1 MKTHFLKHSKFL
13 LLVTFLWLLLSFNLS
28 SCSTNFGDPDYKY
41 RIPEQTS
48 DGWETDSLS
57 SVGMSQDLIV
67 EMINEIQ
74 RETYEN
80 INSILIIKDGKLVL
94 EEYFNSYNRDLKHR
108 CYSVTKTISS
118 LLIGIAIE
126 KKLIKGV
133 NENITTFFPE
143 YEDIDW
149 SSGKSDIKLHHILSM
164 TTGLD
169 WSEVGIPYSS
179 SRNTHSQMYDSDD
192 WARFVLE
199 RPMKFMPGERFNYN
213 TGTSNM
219 LAHIIK
225 NSTGWQADDFT
236 EENLFKPLGISGFDW
251 FKDPNGYPSTGG
263 TQGGISLRPRDM
275 AKIGYLIL
283 NNGRWKDSQILPAS
297 WIEETTKIHTNYGT
311 AGYGYQ
317 LWSYSSKDT
326 KGRKFEFF
334 SAQGYG
340 GQFIFVLP
348 AQNMVVVSTA
358 FNPDDQKKW
367 FQSFDMLQKFILPS
381 VK

>member
-1 MKTHFLKHSKFL
+1 MKIHFLKRSKFL

-28 SCSTNFGDPDYKY
+28 SCRTNFSDPDYKY
-41 RIPEQTS
+41 STPEQTS

-57 SVGMSQDLIV
+57 SVGMSQDLLV
-67 EMINEIQ
+67 ELINEIQ

-94 EEYFNSYNRDLKHR
+94 EEYFNFYNRDRRHR
-108 CYSVTKTISS
+108 CYSVTKTIGS
-118 LLIGIAIE
+118 LLIGIAID
-126 KKLIKGV
+126 KKLIKEV
-133 NENITTFFPE
+133 NENISTFFPE

-149 SSGKSDIKLHHILSM
+149 SNGKSDINLHHILTM
-164 TTGLD
+164 TAGLD

-179 SRNTHSQMYDSDD
+179 SKNTHSQMYDSDD

-199 RPMKFMPGERFNYN
+199 RPMKHIPGKRFNYN

-225 NSTGWQADDFT
+225 NSTGWQADDFA
-236 EENLFKPLGISGFDW
+236 EENLFKTLGISSHSW
-251 FKDPNGYPSTGG
+251 FKDPSGYPSTGG
-263 TQGGISLRPRDM
+263 TNGGISLRPRDM

-297 WIEETTKIHTNYGT
+297 WIEETTKIHTNYGS

-348 AQNMVVVSTA
+348 AQNMVIVSTA
-358 FNPDDQKKW
+358 WNPDDQKKW
-367 FQSFDMLQKFILPS
+367 FQSFDMLRKFILPS